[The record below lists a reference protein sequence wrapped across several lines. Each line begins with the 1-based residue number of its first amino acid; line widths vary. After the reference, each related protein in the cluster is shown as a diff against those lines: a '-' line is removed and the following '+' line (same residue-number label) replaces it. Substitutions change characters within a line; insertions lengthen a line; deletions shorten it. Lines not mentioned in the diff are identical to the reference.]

1 MTSGAN
7 NRGSALS
14 SDADLYDVAVV
25 GTGLVGA
32 AAALTLGRSGSRV
45 ALIDQ
50 RRPFEAAGRLGFDIR
65 SVALSRSSLDLLDLE
80 IAASAPQPAPS
91 APPAARPRSSTMEQP
106 SPVAGAPRRRLFHA
120 SPIDQMCVWEEHGSG
135 RLTFSAN
142 EAGVDALAWMVESSG
157 VCVALWNTCHGL
169 PNVDWIEGIVS
180 QVVSQNTAVTLE
192 LKNRSISARLLVAA
206 DGAESRVRELA
217 GADLVDRGRG
227 DAAVATVVR
236 AEHPHRG
243 VAYQRFSATGPLAF
257 LPLADP
263 LCCAV
268 IWSAKR
274 DTADELAALDDAAFA
289 EALEVSSERVLGR
302 IAEVDRRFTFPLPQ
316 RVVRDFNPAPRIL
329 LVGDAAHTL
338 HPLAGQGVNLGL
350 EDVAGIAEE
359 AQRDP
364 TDLGRSG
371 RWRGFAL
378 RRRARAEVMI
388 ALMRGLRD
396 GYAYG
401 GPVGRWIRN
410 SGVRLIDAAPA
421 IKQQL
426 VREAMGVGVLK
437 KFA

>member
-1 MTSGAN
+1 MPAGEN
-7 NRGSALS
+7 NRRNASS
-14 SDADLYDVAVV
+14 SDAGPYDVAVV
-25 GTGLVGA
+25 GAGLVGA

-50 RRPFEAAGRLGFDIR
+50 RRPRETTGRLGFDIR
-65 SVALSRSSLDLLDLE
+65 SVALSRSSLDLIGIE
-80 IAASAPQPAPS
+80 IA
-91 APPAARPRSSTMEQP
+91 
-106 SPVAGAPRRRLFHA
+106 A
-120 SPIDQMCVWEEHGSG
+120 SPIDQMCVWEEYGGG

-142 EAGVDALAWMVESSG
+142 EAGVDALAWMVESSRA
-157 VCVALWNTCHGL
+157 CVALCDECDGL
-169 PNVDWIEGIVS
+169 TNVDWVEGIVS
-180 QVVSQNTAVTLE
+180 RVVSGNTAVTLE
-192 LKNRSISARLLVAA
+192 LENRSISARLLVAA

-217 GADLVDRGRG
+217 GAGLVDRGGG

-236 AEHPHRG
+236 AERAHRG
-243 VAYQRFSATGPLAF
+243 VAYQRFSAMGPLAF

-289 EALEVSSERVLGR
+289 EALEVASERALGR
-302 IAEVDRRFTFPLPQ
+302 MAEVDRRIAFPLPQ

-426 VREAMGVGVLK
+426 VREAMGVGVSA

>member
-1 MTSGAN
+1 
-7 NRGSALS
+7 
-14 SDADLYDVAVV
+14 
-25 GTGLVGA
+25 
-32 AAALTLGRSGSRV
+32 
-45 ALIDQ
+45 
-50 RRPFEAAGRLGFDIR
+50 
-65 SVALSRSSLDLLDLE
+65 
-80 IAASAPQPAPS
+80 
-91 APPAARPRSSTMEQP
+91 
-106 SPVAGAPRRRLFHA
+106 
-120 SPIDQMCVWEEHGSG
+120 MCVWEEHGSG

-142 EAGVDALAWMVESSG
+142 EAGVDALAWMVESSRA
-157 VCVALWNTCHGL
+157 CVALCDECDGL

-217 GADLVDRGRG
+217 GADLVDRGG
-227 DAAVATVVR
+227 IDAAVATVVR
-236 AEHPHRG
+236 AERPHRG

-268 IWSAKR
+268 IWSNER
-274 DTADELAALDDAAFA
+274 ETTAELAALDDAAFT
-289 EALEVSSERVLGR
+289 EALEVASERALGR

-364 TDLGRSG
+364 TDLGRPG

>member
-1 MTSGAN
+1 
-7 NRGSALS
+7 
-14 SDADLYDVAVV
+14 
-25 GTGLVGA
+25 
-32 AAALTLGRSGSRV
+32 
-45 ALIDQ
+45 
-50 RRPFEAAGRLGFDIR
+50 
-65 SVALSRSSLDLLDLE
+65 
-80 IAASAPQPAPS
+80 
-91 APPAARPRSSTMEQP
+91 
-106 SPVAGAPRRRLFHA
+106 
-120 SPIDQMCVWEEHGSG
+120 MCVWEEYGGG

-142 EAGVDALAWMVESSG
+142 EAGVDALAWMVESSRA
-157 VCVALWNTCHGL
+157 CVALCDECDGL
-169 PNVDWIEGIVS
+169 PNVDWIEGVVSRIVS
-180 QVVSQNTAVTLE
+180 RNTSVTLE
-192 LKNRSISARLLVAA
+192 LENRSISARLLVAA

-217 GADLVDRGRG
+217 GADLVDRGGG

-236 AEHPHRG
+236 AERAHRG

-289 EALEVSSERVLGR
+289 EALEVASERVLGC
-302 IAEVDRRFTFPLPQ
+302 IAEVDQRFTFPLPQ

-364 TDLGRSG
+364 TDLGRPG
-371 RWRGFAL
+371 RWRIFAL
-378 RRRARAEVMI
+378 RRRARAEAMI

-426 VREAMGVGVLK
+426 IREAMGVGVLS

>member
-1 MTSGAN
+1 MTSAAN
-7 NRGSALS
+7 NRGNAS
-14 SDADLYDVAVV
+14 SSGADVYDVAVV
-25 GTGLVGA
+25 GAGVVGA
-32 AAALTLGRSGSRV
+32 AAALTLGRSGSRI

-50 RRPFEAAGRLGFDIR
+50 RRPRETTGRLGFDIR
-65 SVALSRSSLDLLDLE
+65 SVALSRSSLDLIGIE
-80 IAASAPQPAPS
+80 IP
-91 APPAARPRSSTMEQP
+91 
-106 SPVAGAPRRRLFHA
+106 A
-120 SPIDQMCVWEEHGSG
+120 SPIDQMCVWEEHGGG
-135 RLTFSAN
+135 RLQFSA
-142 EAGVDALAWMVESSG
+142 EDAGVDALAWMVESSRA
-157 VCVALWNTCHGL
+157 CVALCDKCDGL
-169 PNVDWIEGIVS
+169 PNVDWIEG
-180 QVVSQNTAVTLE
+180 VVSRVVSGDTAVTLE
-192 LKNRSISARLLVAA
+192 LQNRSISARLLVAS
-206 DGAESRVRELA
+206 DGAESRVRDLA
-217 GADLVDRGRG
+217 GADLVDRGGG

-268 IWSAKR
+268 IWSVER
-274 DTADELAALDDAAFA
+274 DTADELAALDDTAFA
-289 EALEVSSERVLGR
+289 AALEVASEHGLGR
-302 IAEVDRRFTFPLPQ
+302 IADVDRRFTLPLPQ
-316 RVVRDFNPAPRIL
+316 RVVRDFNPVPRIL

-364 TDLGRSG
+364 GDLGRPG
-371 RWRGFAL
+371 RWRSFAL

-426 VREAMGVGVLK
+426 IREAMGVGVLS

>member
-80 IAASAPQPAPS
+80 IAAS
-91 APPAARPRSSTMEQP
+91 
-106 SPVAGAPRRRLFHA
+106 
-120 SPIDQMCVWEEHGSG
+120 PIDQMCVWEEHGSG

-157 VCVALWNTCHGL
+157 VCVALCDECDGL

-180 QVVSQNTAVTLE
+180 QVVSQNAAVTLE
-192 LKNRSISARLLVAA
+192 LKNRSVSARLLVAA

-274 DTADELAALDDAAFA
+274 DTTDELAALDDAAFA

-364 TDLGRSG
+364 TDLGRPG

>member
-1 MTSGAN
+1 MTAGPN
-7 NRGSALS
+7 NRLRISP
-14 SDADLYDVAVV
+14 SDADPYDVAVV
-25 GTGLVGA
+25 GAGLVGA

-50 RRPFEAAGRLGFDIR
+50 RRPRETTGRLGFDIR
-65 SVALSRSSLDLLDLE
+65 SVALSRSSLDLIDIE
-80 IAASAPQPAPS
+80 IA
-91 APPAARPRSSTMEQP
+91 
-106 SPVAGAPRRRLFHA
+106 A
-120 SPIDQMCVWEEHGSG
+120 SPIDQMCVWEEYGGG

-142 EAGVDALAWMVESSG
+142 EAGVDALAWMVESSRA
-157 VCVALWNTCHGL
+157 CVALCDECDGL
-169 PNVDWIEGIVS
+169 PNVHWVEGIVS
-180 QVVSQNTAVTLE
+180 RVVSRNRAVTLE
-192 LKNRSISARLLVAA
+192 LENRSISARLLVAA
-206 DGAESRVRELA
+206 DGAESMVRELA
-217 GADLVDRGRG
+217 GVDLVDRGGG

-236 AEHPHRG
+236 AERAHRG

-289 EALEVSSERVLGR
+289 EALDVASERVLGR
-302 IAEVDRRFTFPLPQ
+302 IAQVDQRFTFPLPQ

-426 VREAMGVGVLK
+426 VREAMGVGVSA

>member
-1 MTSGAN
+1 MPAGEN
-7 NRGSALS
+7 NRRNASS
-14 SDADLYDVAVV
+14 SDAGPYDVAVV
-25 GTGLVGA
+25 GAGLVGA

-50 RRPFEAAGRLGFDIR
+50 RRPRETTGRLGFDIR
-65 SVALSRSSLDLLDLE
+65 SVALSRSSLDLIGIE
-80 IAASAPQPAPS
+80 I
-91 APPAARPRSSTMEQP
+91 
-106 SPVAGAPRRRLFHA
+106 GAN
-120 SPIDQMCVWEEHGSG
+120 PIDQMCVWEEYGGG

-142 EAGVDALAWMVESSG
+142 EAGVDALAWMVESSRA
-157 VCVALWNTCHGL
+157 CVALCDECDGL
-169 PNVDWIEGIVS
+169 PNVDWVEGIVS
-180 QVVSQNTAVTLE
+180 RVVSRNTAVTLE
-192 LKNRSISARLLVAA
+192 LQNRSISARLLVAA

-217 GADLVDRGRG
+217 GADLVDRGGG

-236 AEHPHRG
+236 AERAHRG

-268 IWSAKR
+268 IWSAER

-289 EALEVSSERVLGR
+289 EALEVASERVLGR
-302 IAEVDRRFTFPLPQ
+302 IAEVDQRFTFPLSQ